1 MNSPGP
7 HSGRLE
13 KWERRERPIFAVM
26 PYVMLAFS
34 TVLTLTVRSSTGQTW
49 LIDLGLCALTAAWI
63 LCAYTLRPASREH
76 PRMMAVFFTVLIALM
91 AILVFR
97 DPWFGFFTFT
107 GYFYAIELP
116 SGTWRVLG
124 VATVAVLTGSSQ
136 AGGFPKDTRASTLV
150 FYFGIV
156 AVNIVISGAFTWFGW
171 VSGTQNERRRQLVEE
186 LSEVNRRLKATL
198 EENAGLHKQLLT
210 QAREAGILDERQR
223 MAREIH
229 DTLAQ
234 GLTGIITQLQAAET
248 SCDDPVARRRHFDA
262 ATRLA
267 RDSLTEARRSV
278 DALRPQPLERARLG
292 DALASVAERWSALHS
307 VAAHVTVTGT
317 ARPMAADTEFALL
330 RTAQESLANVAKH
343 AAATRVGVTL
353 SYMEEEVALDVRDD
367 GRGFDATRVPRNEA
381 GASSPYGG
389 DRVTSGGFGLVAMR
403 QRIEGLSGTL
413 QVESEPGSG
422 AAISACVPF
431 RAADAPGRSDPPSRA
446 AEAGDRVADVPGRTA
461 DGPGSALDVP
471 VPAAGL
477 SGQVPDVPA
486 QMAGAD
492 W

>member
-1 MNSPGP
+1 MNSPGL

-13 KWERRERPIFAVM
+13 KWERRERPLFAAL

-34 TVLTLTVRSSTGQTW
+34 TVLTLAVRGSTGQTW
-49 LIDLGLCALTAAWI
+49 LIDLGLCALTAAWM
-63 LCAYTLRPASREH
+63 LCAYTLRPASRER
-76 PRMMAVFFTVLIALM
+76 PRAMAVFFAVLIALM
-91 AILVFR
+91 TILVFR

-107 GYFYAIELP
+107 GYLYAVELP
-116 SGTWRVLG
+116 PGLWRVLG

-136 AGGFPKDTRASTLV
+136 AGGFPKDTRVSTLA

-156 AVNIVISGAFTWFGW
+156 AVNIVVSGAFTWFGW
-171 VSGTQNERRRQLVEE
+171 VGATQNERRRRLVEE
-186 LSEVNRRLKATL
+186 LSEVNRRLKATR

-234 GLTGIITQLQAAET
+234 GLTGIITQLQATET
-248 SCDDPVARRRHFDA
+248 ACDDPVARRRHFDA

-267 RDSLTEARRSV
+267 RDSLMEARRSV

-292 DALASVAERWSALHS
+292 DALASVAERWSALHG

-330 RTAQESLANVAKH
+330 RMAQESLANVARH
-343 AAATRVGVTL
+343 AAATRVEVTL

-367 GRGFDATRVPRNEA
+367 GRGFDATRVPSGEA
-381 GASSPYGG
+381 GAPAPSGR
-389 DRVTSGGFGLVAMR
+389 DRVPSGGFGLVAMR
-403 QRIEGLSGTL
+403 QRIEALSGTL

-422 AAISACVPF
+422 TAISACVPF
-431 RAADAPGRSDPPSRA
+431 RAADDPGRAVDTP
-446 AEAGDRVADVPGRTA
+446 GYGVDVPGRA
-461 DGPGSALDVP
+461 GDVP
-471 VPAAGL
+471 VQAPGL
-477 SGQVPDVPA
+477 TGQVPDVPA
-486 QMAGAD
+486 QMARAD
-492 W
+492 R